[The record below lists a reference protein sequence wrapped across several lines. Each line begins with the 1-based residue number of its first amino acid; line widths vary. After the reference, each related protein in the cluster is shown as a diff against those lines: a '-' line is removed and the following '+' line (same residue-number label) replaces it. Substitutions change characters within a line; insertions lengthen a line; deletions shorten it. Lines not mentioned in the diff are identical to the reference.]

1 METKTSSII
10 FLPSTIF
17 PKCIVC
23 DFTLVKS
30 LSLNFDLKC
39 ASTIFM
45 ALSPEIRIIAIAPTP
60 DEVAN
65 AIIVSLFIVVLMI

>member
-1 METKTSSII
+1 MLFSII
-10 FLPSTIF
+10 LP
-17 PKCIVC
+17 KWIVC

-30 LSLNFDLKC
+30 LLPNFDLKC
-39 ASTIFM
+39 VLTIFM

-65 AIIVSLFIVVLMI
+65 AMIVLLSIVFLMILFLN